1 MSWLFYA
8 LCAFVALEL
17 FVAYVDFKYT
27 EHDFDKGLATTIF
40 GICLVIACV
49 ICVIIR
55 CSTVPNPKRE
65 NWLTDVSF
73 FNKDS
78 VPVKYEIAQETMM
91 FSRTMTVVIQPKE
104 TKYLSRCTGGGY
116 RIISEV
122 ALDNIETAY
131 DKLMKGN

>member
-27 EHDFDKGLATTIF
+27 KRDSDKGAVTAMF
-40 GICLVIACV
+40 GICLMTVCA
-49 ICVIIR
+49 ICVVIR
-55 CSTVPNPKRE
+55 CSTVPDPKRE

-73 FNKDS
+73 FNKNN
-78 VPVKYEIAQETMM
+78 VPVKYEIVQESIL
-91 FSRTMTVVIQPKE
+91 FSRIMTVVIQPKE
-104 TKYLSRCTGGGY
+104 TKYLNKCTCGGY

-131 DKLMKGN
+131 DKLMK